1 MISSDEYR
9 QNDMPLILNRLKSIA
24 SSVMYAAEAE
34 TLGEVL
40 ERIADASRELVN
52 ARYAA
57 LGIPDGKGGLQFFEI
72 SGIAPDLVPHIGHL
86 PKGRGLIGAIM
97 REREPIRLH
106 NMQDDPRSS
115 GFPANH
121 PKMSSFLGVP
131 ILVGQQLFG
140 QLYLCDRMDGES
152 FSEQD
157 QWLIET
163 MAGYAALAIAG
174 AQLREQQRR
183 VDLLEERERIAMDLH
198 DGVIQSIYAIGMYVD
213 IMRGAPELKS
223 DDLRPVIDNL
233 NDVIEEI
240 RSYIQDLKRR
250 DHKNSIRNSLQDII
264 RHLCL
269 PGSMTVEL
277 EATDVPLPFPQPTYD
292 AICQM
297 ANEAIS
303 NVVRH
308 AKANHLRVAARMDHD
323 AFVLRIADDGQGF
336 NPKVTGDDHHGLGL
350 RNIQQRARLHG
361 GHIHIDSTPG
371 RGTTI
376 TLTIPVT

>member
-1 MISSDEYR
+1 MRTSDDHR
-9 QNDMPLILNRLKSIA
+9 QNDVPLILARLKAIA
-24 SSVMYAAEAE
+24 TSVMHAAEAE

-40 ERIADASRELVN
+40 ERIAEASRDLVK

-57 LGIPDGKGGLQFFEI
+57 LGIPDGKGGLQYFEFI
-72 SGIAPDLVPHIGHL
+72 GIDPALVPHIGHL
-86 PKGRGLIGAIM
+86 PKGKGLIGAIM
-97 REREPIRLH
+97 QEREPIRLE
-106 NMQDDPRSS
+106 NMQADPRSS

-121 PKMSSFLGVP
+121 PHMHSFLGVP
-131 ILVGQQLFG
+131 ILIGQQLYG
-140 QLYLCDRMDGES
+140 QLYLCDREDGQP
-152 FSEQD
+152 FTEQD

-183 VDLLEERERIAMDLH
+183 VDLLEERQRIAMDLH

-213 IMRGAPELKS
+213 IMRGSPSLMPN
-223 DDLRPVIDNL
+223 DLTPVIDNL

-240 RSYIQDLKRR
+240 RGYIQDLKRR
-250 DHKNSIRNSLQDII
+250 DSQQSIRASLQDII
-264 RHLCL
+264 RHLCP

-277 EATDVPLPFPQPTYD
+277 DATDIPLPFSPPTYD

-303 NVVRH
+303 NVMRH
-308 AKANHLRVAARMDHD
+308 AQANRLRVSARLDND
-323 AFVLRIADDGQGF
+323 AFQLRIADDGQGF
-336 NPKVTGDDHHGLGL
+336 NPNMTGDHGLGL
-350 RNIQQRARLHG
+350 RNIQQRAQLHG

>member
-1 MISSDEYR
+1 
-9 QNDMPLILNRLKSIA
+9 MPIILSRLKAIA
-24 SSVMYAAEAE
+24 SSVMHAAEAE

-40 ERIADASRELVN
+40 ERIAEASRDLVN

-57 LGIPDGKGGLQFFEI
+57 LGVPDGKGGLQYFEFV
-72 SGIAPDLVPHIGHL
+72 GIEASLVPHIGHL
-86 PKGRGLIGAIM
+86 PKGKGLIGAIM
-97 REREPIRLH
+97 KERKPIRLE
-106 NMQDDPRSS
+106 NMQDDPRSV
-115 GFPANH
+115 GFPAHH
-121 PKMSSFLGVP
+121 PSMTSFLGVP

-140 QLYLCDRMDGES
+140 QLYLCDRADGQP

-198 DGVIQSIYAIGMYVD
+198 DGVIQSIYAIGMYID
-213 IMRGAPELKS
+213 IMRSAPDLKA
-223 DDLRPVIDNL
+223 DDLKPVIDNL

-240 RSYIQDLKRR
+240 RGYIQNLKRR
-250 DHKNSIRNSLQDII
+250 DSKYSIRASLQDII
-264 RHLCL
+264 RHLCP
-269 PGSMTVEL
+269 PGSMAVEL
-277 EATDVPLPFPQPTYD
+277 DATDIPLPFPPPTFE

-303 NVVRH
+303 NVMRH
-308 AKANHLRVAARMDHD
+308 ARANHLRVSAHLDD
-323 AFVLRIADDGQGF
+323 DVFQLRIADDGQGF
-336 NPKVTGDDHHGLGL
+336 NPTRMDGDHHGLGL

>member
-1 MISSDEYR
+1 MISSDEHR
-9 QNDMPLILNRLKSIA
+9 QNDVPLILSRLKSIA
-24 SSVMYAAEAE
+24 SSVMHAAEAE

-40 ERIADASRELVN
+40 ERIADASRELVK

-57 LGIPDGKGGLQFFEI
+57 LGIPDGRGGLQFFEI
-72 SGIAPDLVPHIGHL
+72 SGMAPELVPQMAHL

-97 REREPIRLH
+97 REREPIRLDD
-106 NMQDDPRSS
+106 MQSDPRSV

-121 PKMSSFLGVP
+121 PHMTRFLGVP

-140 QLYLCDRMDGES
+140 QLYLCDREDGEP
-152 FSEQD
+152 FADQD
-157 QWLIET
+157 QWLLEM

-213 IMRGAPELKS
+213 ILRGSPQLKP
-223 DDLRPVIDNL
+223 DDLNPVVDNL

-240 RSYIQDLKRR
+240 RSYIQDLKQR
-250 DHKNSIRNSLQDII
+250 DQKRSIRNSLQSII
-264 RHLCL
+264 RHLCV
-269 PGSMTVEL
+269 PSSMTVEV
-277 EATDVPLPFPQPTYD
+277 EATDIPLPFPQPTYD

-308 AKANHLRVAARMDHD
+308 AQANHLRIAARLDD
-323 AFVLRIADDGQGF
+323 EIFQLRIADDGKGF
-336 NPKVTGDDHHGLGL
+336 NLAAMSSNHRGLGL
-350 RNIQQRARLHG
+350 RNIQQRAQLHG
-361 GHIHIDSTPG
+361 GHLNIDSTPG